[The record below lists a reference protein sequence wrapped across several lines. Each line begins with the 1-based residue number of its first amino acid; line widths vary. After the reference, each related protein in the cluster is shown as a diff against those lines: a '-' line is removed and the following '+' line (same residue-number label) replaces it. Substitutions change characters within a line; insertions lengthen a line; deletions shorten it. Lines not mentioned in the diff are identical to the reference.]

1 MSWAFQ
7 ELNKQLLV
15 CEDKPVVTRFWLFG
29 SCVQK
34 LWLMQ
39 ALCLPASIWK
49 TGTTVPREENAR
61 RLRGFKQFYTDP
73 GSQRRLRIAVLD
85 LQLTSYAV
93 NISSQKPKPAD
104 EHNSTKPL
112 LVRLG
117 GQEIQTKTESL
128 FWIGAFVWFGE
139 IFLNVTKTNKKTIM
153 HVFRS
158 HRLRRSYAKFSLVFY
173 PRSLRCAM

>member
-1 MSWAFQ
+1 M
-7 ELNKQLLV
+7 
-15 CEDKPVVTRFWLFG
+15 VTRFWLFG

-49 TGTTVPREENAR
+49 TGTTVPREENAK
-61 RLRGFKQFYTDP
+61 RLRGFKQFYTDSS
-73 GSQRRLRIAVLD
+73 SQQRLRIAVLD

-104 EHNSTKPL
+104 ERNSTKPL

-117 GQEIQTKTESL
+117 GQEVQTKTESL
-128 FWIGAFVWFGE
+128 FWILLSRLHLDPLVDVTQAFE
-139 IFLNVTKTNKKTIM
+139 SLLLTESHILIRYNKYLEFPT
-153 HVFRS
+153 RLWTL
-158 HRLRRSYAKFSLVFY
+158 HRRPLHKG
-173 PRSLRCAM
+173 